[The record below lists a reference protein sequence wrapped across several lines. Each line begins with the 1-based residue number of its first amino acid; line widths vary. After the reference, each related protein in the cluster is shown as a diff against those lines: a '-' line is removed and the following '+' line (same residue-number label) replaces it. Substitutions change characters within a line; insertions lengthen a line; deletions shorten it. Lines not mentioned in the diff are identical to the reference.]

1 MGIQFV
7 LALIGIA
14 GNYLQQ
20 LHNKTAAGIGTAV
33 ELADQAT
40 LAVLQ
45 ENAKIK
51 GITIDWADPAAVQAF
66 VATLPAFTPIPDGGA
81 STASPKP

>member
-1 MGIQFV
+1 MGVQFV

-20 LHNKTAAGIGTAV
+20 LHNKTAAGVGTAI

-51 GITIDWADPAAVQAF
+51 GVTVDWADPAAVKNF
-66 VATLPAFTPIPDGGA
+66 VATLPAFTPIPDA
-81 STASPKP
+81 SKA

>member
-20 LHNKTAAGIGTAV
+20 LHSKTAQSIGGAI

-51 GITIDWADPAAVQAF
+51 GVTVDWADPAAAQQF
-66 VATLPAFTPIPDGGA
+66 VATLPAFTPIPDA
-81 STASPKP
+81 TKPPITQ

>member
-1 MGIQFV
+1 MGIQFI

-20 LHNKTAAGIGTAV
+20 LHSKGAQTAGEAISLV
-33 ELADQAT
+33 DQAT

-51 GITIDWADPAAVQAF
+51 GVTVDWADPTAVQNF
-66 VATLPAFTPIPDGGA
+66 VATLPTFTPIPDA
-81 STASPKP
+81 PKA